1 MKNVWCR
8 FLLPEGLLLLL
19 KGGGGEETRWKG
31 PPRGRMPILLLFSS
45 ESVSSFSALRKR
57 RERAKPQF
65 LFPNITNAERIE
77 ATPKKTTPNSSVF
90 SLSLSLSLP
99 ALCVGIVFFLF
110 PSVCCRRVQ
119 EGVVNEDAKITLR
132 NKTKDN
138 CWRGLVYNSAAG

>member
-8 FLLPEGLLLLL
+8 FLLPDGPLLLL
-19 KGGGGEETRWKG
+19 KGGGGNSLEGAAERADAY
-31 PPRGRMPILLLFSS
+31 PAIVFI
-45 ESVSSFSALRKR
+45 RKR
-57 RERAKPQF
+57 FFFLGASEEERESETSVFVPKYNKRG
-65 LFPNITNAERIE
+65 TNRGNPEKDHTEFFRLL
-77 ATPKKTTPNSSVF
+77 SF
-90 SLSLSLSLP
+90 SLSLSTSFV
-99 ALCVGIVFFLF
+99 CWHRFFLF